1 MEGFTYRLDALGELR
16 AMDRLRG
23 RESEARARASLASA
37 SPPPPL
43 RTHTGMYVAHVGVR
57 DGVGVVKN

>member
-1 MEGFTYRLDALGELR
+1 MEGFAYRLEALGELR

-23 RESEARARASLASA
+23 AQSETRARVSLVPA

-43 RTHTGMYVAHVGVR
+43 WTPAAVFVAMSVCATP
-57 DGVGVVKN
+57 

>member
-1 MEGFTYRLDALGELR
+1 MEGFAYRLEALGELR

-23 RESEARARASLASA
+23 VESEARARVSLVPA

-43 RTHTGMYVAHVGVR
+43 WTPAAVFVAMSVCATP
-57 DGVGVVKN
+57 